1 MSLNYSSLR
10 YSHTTDGQGTL
21 SSQPNLHE
29 FVPKLGFHVQSK
41 RCGKV
46 ALLRR
51 NQMLPLN
58 QDKVPGISVV
68 YILREEDVLGFA
80 SAVDCEVAIRLR
92 NRRKVASK

>member
-1 MSLNYSSLR
+1 
-10 YSHTTDGQGTL
+10 
-21 SSQPNLHE
+21 
-29 FVPKLGFHVQSK
+29 
-41 RCGKV
+41 
-46 ALLRR
+46 
-51 NQMLPLN
+51 MLPLN